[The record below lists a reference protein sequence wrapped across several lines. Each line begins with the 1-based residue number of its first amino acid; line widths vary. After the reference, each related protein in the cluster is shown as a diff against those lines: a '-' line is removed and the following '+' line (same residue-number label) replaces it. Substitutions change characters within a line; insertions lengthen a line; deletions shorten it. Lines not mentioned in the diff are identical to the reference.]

1 MSLSFHKRE
10 FLCHMYVFFV
20 FFSRKL
26 YIDYLTYIV
35 FESGIIGEINAY
47 LCIPVN
53 YQELFNVGFIVFSK
67 VW

>member
-1 MSLSFHKRE
+1 MSYVCF
-10 FLCHMYVFFV
+10 FL
-20 FFSRKL
+20 L

>member
-10 FLCHMYVFFV
+10 FLCHMYVFFF